1 MKTTP
6 CKRFNRCMTAILL
19 TSAIFGCSNDRYS
32 LARSNP
38 ATTNVQSS
46 NTAGQTPY
54 AALLEKHQPDDPH
67 VLRIRA
73 DEERHRLWVLT
84 LERVYVYDTRALTL
98 IRRIGLPDW
107 SVADFDFMCP
117 PDIVLDQRGT
127 AFVSNNVQ
135 PRLLQIGADFETT
148 EHQLTLVSGKQLD
161 VGFGS
166 LAFGPNGDLFGLSA
180 VSGLVFKID
189 LGSRDAREV
198 VSSRRRAG
206 ACVLDAM
213 QNTNSPQP
221 AQWYQHAASGAQ

>member
-6 CKRFNRCMTAILL
+6 FKRFNRCMMAILL

-32 LARSNP
+32 LSRSNP
-38 ATTNVQSS
+38 ASANVQATQSS
-46 NTAGQTPY
+46 NTARQTPY

-73 DEERHRLWVLT
+73 DEKRHRLWVLT
-84 LERVYVYDTRALTL
+84 LERVYVYDTSELTL

-148 EHQLTLVSGKQLD
+148 EHQLTLVSKKQLD
-161 VGFGS
+161 AGFGS
-166 LAFGPNGDLFGLSA
+166 LAFGPHGDLFGLSA
-180 VSGLVFKID
+180 VAGLVFKID
-189 LGSRDAREV
+189 LASRDATEV
-198 VSSRRRAG
+198 VSSHRMAG
-206 ACVLDAM
+206 ACALARM
-213 QNTNSPQP
+213 P
-221 AQWYQHAASGAQ
+221 HAASAGGRGGYAPN